1 MELHSDLFIQKERF
15 KTKYDKHAEEVYI
28 LTENESGATRLG
40 DDVLWT
46 VNMSIL
52 AYVDIE
58 TGELFKGKKTMSWLS
73 SEEERLLEDY
83 GLNLK
88 PQTIYRVKIR
98 KSLPYVNKY
107 SETLFEYGEYFML
120 DEVLERDC
128 HHLELEEILKEYQ
141 KEVIIRPDGCHDL
154 LLDKALGLFSG
165 SMIWNGKECSLHLDA
180 DDDEAITADEAIDTL
195 QKLLNHSQEWEE
207 KIRLYAAEYLTDI
220 ANDWSEDIKVELSVE
235 EFNKRMRLDN
245 ISVMTEG
252 DFEFFFN
259 DDGMIGGHDIVVS
272 GNIDKGLD
280 DANIIG

>member
-73 SEEERLLEDY
+73 SEEERRLEDY

-128 HHLELEEILKEYQ
+128 HHLELEEILKE
-141 KEVIIRPDGCHDL
+141 
-154 LLDKALGLFSG
+154 
-165 SMIWNGKECSLHLDA
+165 
-180 DDDEAITADEAIDTL
+180 
-195 QKLLNHSQEWEE
+195 
-207 KIRLYAAEYLTDI
+207 
-220 ANDWSEDIKVELSVE
+220 
-235 EFNKRMRLDN
+235 
-245 ISVMTEG
+245 
-252 DFEFFFN
+252 
-259 DDGMIGGHDIVVS
+259 
-272 GNIDKGLD
+272 
-280 DANIIG
+280 